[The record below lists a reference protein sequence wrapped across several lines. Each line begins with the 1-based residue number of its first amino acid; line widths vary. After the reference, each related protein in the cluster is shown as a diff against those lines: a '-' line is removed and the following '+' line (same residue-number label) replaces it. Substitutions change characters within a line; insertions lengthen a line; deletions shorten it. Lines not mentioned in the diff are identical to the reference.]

1 MSDQLFQTFRCRSTD
16 DEIDIPV
23 QKGTTQNELF
33 VLWSD
38 IQSGFNNAE
47 SVRNGRALIPF
58 IKDRNNCE
66 YVELGDR
73 SEMIEQVNEEFR

>member
-1 MSDQLFQTFRCRSTD
+1 MNDQVFQTFRCRSTGE
-16 DEIDIPV
+16 EIDIPV

-38 IQSGFNNAE
+38 IQSGFKNAE

-66 YVELGDR
+66 YVDPRDR
-73 SEMIEQVNEEFR
+73 PGVIYQLNNEF